1 MAKMDDQIVDKRI
14 VERNIQKG
22 LLTRDAL
29 EKHLA
34 KLPDAADN
42 AEYVS
47 VDEEN
52 DAAPEAEG
60 AEGAEG
66 AASEE
71 E

>member
-1 MAKMDDQIVDKRI
+1 MAKMDDQVVDKRI

-34 KLPDAADN
+34 KLPDVVDN

-47 VDEEN
+47 VESEE
-52 DAAPEAEG
+52 DAAT
-60 AEGAEG
+60 
-66 AASEE
+66 SEE

>member
-1 MAKMDDQIVDKRI
+1 MAKMDDQVVDKRI

-34 KLPDAADN
+34 KLPDVADN

-47 VDEEN
+47 VESEE
-52 DAAPEAEG
+52 DAAT
-60 AEGAEG
+60 
-66 AASEE
+66 SEE